1 MCKEWIWHFSLLCL
15 VVGGVTACRQQKT
28 VLPASTQQPYEILVV
43 GDIDSLLYHCLSV
56 PMVGLPQVEPTF
68 DVTCVK
74 TGDFDAQQRL
84 MRQII
89 VVRQHQG
96 ERNKSAISHERN
108 CYAQPQVVM
117 YIDVNSKE
125 ELQRICENMG
135 KEIRQV
141 FIAQEYEQYILHL
154 RQNHE
159 VKTAQRV
166 QRMFGYRLM
175 LPADMQSYK
184 VGKNFLWLSNNAVQG
199 LQNIC
204 VYAIQGLNQP
214 TLQQTDSVLQANIK
228 GETDENFMQTVRASM
243 QDETFF
249 FHQKRQNWQRGQWE
263 MCGDMMGGPL
273 VRKVVIDSTA
283 RQTVVFDAFVYA
295 PEGKKRNRM
304 RALEAALLTIQKTNK
319 NRKEEQQ

>member
-1 MCKEWIWHFSLLCL
+1 M
-15 VVGGVTACRQQKT
+15 
-28 VLPASTQQPYEILVV
+28 
-43 GDIDSLLYHCLSV
+43 ID
-56 PMVGLPQVEPTF
+56 LPQVEPTF

-96 ERNKSAISHERN
+96 KRNKSAISHERN
-108 CYAQPQVVM
+108 RYAQPQLVM
-117 YIDVNSKE
+117 YIDVSSKE

-141 FIAQEYEQYILHL
+141 FIAHEYEQNILHL

-159 VKTAQRV
+159 VKTAQKV

-204 VYAIQGLNQP
+204 VYAIQGLKQP

-228 GETDENFMQTVRASM
+228 GETDEIFMQTVRASM
-243 QDETFF
+243 QEETFF

-283 RQTVVFDAFVYA
+283 RQAVVFDAFVYA

-319 NRKEEQQ
+319 NRKEEQ